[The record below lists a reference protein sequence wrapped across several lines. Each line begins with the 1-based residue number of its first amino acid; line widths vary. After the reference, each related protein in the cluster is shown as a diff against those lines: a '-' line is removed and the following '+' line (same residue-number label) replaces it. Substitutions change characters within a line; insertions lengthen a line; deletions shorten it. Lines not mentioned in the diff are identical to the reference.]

1 MYEHPLGR
9 TITTADNI
17 WFTLLTQNTAPIH
30 FDHHYASK
38 TEFKKPLV
46 NSCLTLSV
54 VTGQSVT
61 DVSQNVMANLAW
73 DEVRLPNPVFE
84 GDTVYSRSE
93 VLETRESRSRKNVG
107 IVTVRT
113 TGVNQDGT
121 DVITFK
127 RSVMVY
133 RRGQGPTAGP
143 SRKG

>member
-1 MYEHPLGR
+1 
-9 TITTADNI
+9 
-17 WFTLLTQNTAPIH
+17 
-30 FDHHYASK
+30 
-38 TEFKKPLV
+38 
-46 NSCLTLSV
+46 
-54 VTGQSVT
+54 
-61 DVSQNVMANLAW
+61 
-73 DEVRLPNPVFE
+73 
-84 GDTVYSRSE
+84 VYSRSE

-143 SRKG
+143 ARKG